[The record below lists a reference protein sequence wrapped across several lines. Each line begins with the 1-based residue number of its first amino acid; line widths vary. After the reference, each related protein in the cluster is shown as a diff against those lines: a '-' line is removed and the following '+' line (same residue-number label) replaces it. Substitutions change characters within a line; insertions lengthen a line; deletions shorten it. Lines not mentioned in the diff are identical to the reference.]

1 MLALFLSNKLFS
13 CDCNLNV
20 AVVCLGPEPNIEGS
34 TGGRFRVFEDDN
46 DDIDDDDDE
55 DDEGHDAI
63 DDLVD
68 EIEELDEHFFERGTF
83 FGGDDADRRWKERGG
98 EPSDIDHDL
107 ITRLETFEMKGI

>member
-55 DDEGHDAI
+55 DDDEDDDKDQSEDAT
-63 DDLVD
+63 DD
-68 EIEELDEHFFERGTF
+68 
-83 FGGDDADRRWKERGG
+83 DDGMNEFSLSCSLSSR
-98 EPSDIDHDL
+98 
-107 ITRLETFEMKGI
+107 